1 MSIIKNE
8 ISILESDMIIRKADC
23 QDYRAIWRISREDL
37 GYECCSELV
46 AQRLS
51 HLDGK
56 REVVFVAEINNNI
69 IGYIH
74 AETYNVLYYESMVN
88 ILGLAVA
95 SEYRK
100 NGVGRALLSEAE
112 IWAKGLN
119 IKIIRLNSG
128 ATRKEAHAFYR
139 AMGYDN
145 QKEQIRFIKNLD

>member
-8 ISILESDMIIRKADC
+8 IPILESDMIIRKANC
-23 QDYRAIWRISREDL
+23 QDHRAIWRISREDL

-46 AQRLS
+46 AQRLR

-56 REVVFVAEINNNI
+56 RKVVFVAEINNNI

-100 NGVGRALLSEAE
+100 
-112 IWAKGLN
+112 
-119 IKIIRLNSG
+119 IIRLNSG
-128 ATRKEAHAFYR
+128 AARKEAHAFYR
-139 AMGYDN
+139 AMGYNN
-145 QKEQIRFIKNLD
+145 QKEQIRFIKKLD